1 MLNVESAAALVEE
14 MTRHVFANKL
24 LCAEA
29 VQMASPQTVVIY
41 NSILGVNNNKRLS
54 ILGDAVLA
62 KVLCAAWFKARDS
75 SGKTRSTFLGP

>member
-14 MTRHVFANKL
+14 MTRDVFANKL

-41 NSILGVNNNKRLS
+41 NSILGLNNNKRLS

-62 KVLCAAWFKARDS
+62 KVLCASWFKVRDS